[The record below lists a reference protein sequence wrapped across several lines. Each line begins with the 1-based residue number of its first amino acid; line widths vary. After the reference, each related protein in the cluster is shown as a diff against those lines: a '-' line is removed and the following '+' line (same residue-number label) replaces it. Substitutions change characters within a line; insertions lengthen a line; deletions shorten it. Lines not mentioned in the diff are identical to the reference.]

1 MPRRRGIGGV
11 GGARGVDTVQSPMQ
25 DNKLAH
31 VVRAYF
37 GAYETE
43 NREAVEALLA
53 DDFTFTSPNDDG
65 IDKATWFERCWP
77 NRDASHQQNIESI
90 FVEGEKAFV
99 TYRCATEGG
108 KSFRNT
114 EFLTFSAGR
123 IASVDVYFGAAYQD
137 GVFV

>member
-1 MPRRRGIGGV
+1 VEIARR
-11 GGARGVDTVQSPMQ
+11 ASATVPGRLQSPMQ
-25 DNKLAH
+25 DTNLTH

-43 NREAVEALLA
+43 NREVAETLLA

-65 IDKATWFERCWP
+65 IDKATYFERCWP
-77 NRDASHQQNIESI
+77 NRDPSRDQKIENIFI
-90 FVEGEKAFV
+90 EGDKAFV
-99 TYRCATEGG
+99 TYLCATEGG

-114 EFLTFSAGR
+114 EFLTFNAGR
-123 IASVDVYFGAAYQD
+123 IASVNVYFGAAYQD

>member
-1 MPRRRGIGGV
+1 MA
-11 GGARGVDTVQSPMQ
+11 GARSPPGCERLQLPMQ
-25 DNKLAH
+25 DNKLTQ

-37 GAYETE
+37 NAYENA
-43 NREAVEALLA
+43 NREAVETLLSDA
-53 DDFTFTSPNDDG
+53 FTFTSPNDDA

-77 NRDASHQQNIESI
+77 DGDARDDHRIESI
-90 FVEGEKAFV
+90 VVDGENAFV
-99 TYRCATEGG
+99 TYRCHTAGG

-114 EFLTFSAGR
+114 EFLTFSGGR